1 MTITPTEEQQAIIAE
16 ARTPDSLLI
25 NALAGAAKT
34 STLVMLAQGLP
45 IVPTVCL
52 AFNKRI
58 AEEMA
63 TRMPSFITCQTMN
76 SVGHR
81 AWGSRLGKRLVV
93 NSDKLYTIVKRISDA
108 MPQKERQE
116 KIGENFATLLRATR
130 LCKSAGYVPEAYL
143 SMADTRWTA
152 PPDLMLEV
160 FGRQLDLDPDDGFL
174 WVLDRVL
181 EQSIVESYNGVI
193 DFDDQIYMSALF
205 GGGFPKYEN
214 IMVDEAQDLSPL
226 NHLMLERM
234 YNGRLIAVGDPR
246 QAIYAFRGASH
257 SSMSELQGRFKMREL
272 TLSVSFRCPR
282 RVVENVHW
290 WVPHMRFPDWAAEGT
305 VTRLTTWSSADIPDG
320 AAIICRNN
328 APLFKTGVRLLKAG
342 RGIKLLG
349 NDIGANLIKILEKL
363 GPDSMTQAQVY
374 EAIEVWRD
382 AELKKV
388 KAARVAAV
396 EDKTECLMVFAE
408 AGRTLA
414 ESIAYATMV
423 MAQEGKIQ
431 LMTGHKAK
439 GGEWDN
445 VFHLDSWLVPSKWS
459 VRQAEMN
466 GDDSAL
472 IQEKNLKYVIDTRAK
487 TSLAYINTEDFNG
500 TA

>member
-1 MTITPTEEQQAIIAE
+1 MTITPTPEQVAIIAE
-16 ARTPDSLLI
+16 GRSPDSLLI

-34 STLVMLAQGLP
+34 STLVMLAQNMP
-45 IVPTVCL
+45 VVPTICL

-81 AWGSRLGKRLVV
+81 AWGGKLGKRLVV
-93 NSDKLYTIVKRISDA
+93 NTDKLYAIVKRISDA
-108 MPQKERQE
+108 MPAKEKKE
-116 KIGENFATLLRATR
+116 KIGDNFATILRAAR
-130 LCKSAGYVPEAYL
+130 LCKSAGYVPEAYI
-143 SMADTRWTA
+143 SMADYQWTA
-152 PPDLMLEV
+152 TPDTMLEI
-160 FGRQLDLDPDDGFL
+160 FGRQLDLDPDDNFL

-181 EQSIVESYNGVI
+181 EQSIVESFDGVI

-205 GGGFPKYEN
+205 GGKFIKYET
-214 IMVDEAQDLSPL
+214 IMVDETQDLSPL

-290 WVPHMRFPDWAAEGT
+290 WVPHMQFPDWAAEGS
-305 VTRLTTWSSADIPDG
+305 VTRPTSWGSADIPDG

-328 APLFKTGVRLLKAG
+328 APLFKTAVRLLKAG

-349 NDIGANLIKILEKL
+349 NDIGANLVKILEKL
-363 GPDSMTQAQVY
+363 GPDSMPKTQVY
-374 EAIEVWRD
+374 DAIEVWRD
-382 AELKKV
+382 QELKKV
-388 KAARVAAV
+388 KATRVAAV
-396 EDKTECLMVFAE
+396 EDKYACLLVFAE
-408 AGRTLA
+408 AGQTLA

-423 MAQEGKIQ
+423 MSQEGKIQ

-459 VRQAEMN
+459 VRQAEVN

-487 TSLAYINTEDFNG
+487 VSLSYINTEDFDG
-500 TA
+500 AA